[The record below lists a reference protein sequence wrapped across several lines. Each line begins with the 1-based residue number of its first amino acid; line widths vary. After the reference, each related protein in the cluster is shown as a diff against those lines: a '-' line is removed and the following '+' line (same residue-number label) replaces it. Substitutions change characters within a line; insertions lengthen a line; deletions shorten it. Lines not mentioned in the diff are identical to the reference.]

1 MVSNFSSTAQ
11 TSLESA
17 STKRHI
23 MTERILVVDDDPQIT
38 SLLERYLA
46 KQGFEVICAASGKD
60 MHKILASEK
69 ISLCIL
75 DVGLPDADGFQ
86 LTREIRSTSDLPVI
100 VLSVRNETYDQVLG
114 LEFGADDYVTKP
126 FEPRELVARIRTVLR
141 RSRLE
146 LQQDQQKQPS
156 QMLLQFGSWIMNTGA
171 RTLVNKETNAEAHL
185 TSMEFDILKAFI
197 DRPHTVL
204 TRDQLLDLAHG
215 PSTYVGDRAI
225 DVHILRL
232 RKKIEPDSAQPR
244 YIKTIHGTGY
254 CLTENVSQL
263 KSTD

>member
-1 MVSNFSSTAQ
+1 MRILSSPPLTYW
-11 TSLESA
+11 
-17 STKRHI
+17 HI

-46 KQGFEVICAASGKD
+46 KQDFEVVCAASGSEMRD
-60 MHKILASEK
+60 ILAHEK

-86 LTREIRSTSDLPVI
+86 LTQEIRRTSNLPVI

-141 RSRLE
+141 RTRLE
-146 LQQDQQKQPS
+146 QLAKQPEQQG
-156 QMLLQFGSWIMNTGA
+156 QMLLQFGNWIMNTGA
-171 RTLVNKETNAEAHL
+171 RTLIDKETNDEACL

-232 RKKIEPDSAQPR
+232 RKKIEPDAAQPR

-254 CLTENVSQL
+254 CLTENVKQL
-263 KSTD
+263 KTTD